1 METPRAKAKVVVVG
15 DTGVG
20 KRSLVRRSSFDPYA
34 DRYLDLFG
42 AKVSKKD
49 ILLPVRLRDG
59 TVLDLILW
67 TVGAG
72 ALKGRDRTFAARAV
86 GIFAVCDATRH
97 DSLAH
102 LVDFIRI
109 VSAISGEIPVV
120 VVVNNWDLEA
130 DRAIAVEEVAAFSQA
145 YRSEFFLIS
154 ATGDKVEAAFQS
166 LGERIAVFR
175 RAKAEHASQGPP

>member
-1 METPRAKAKVVVVG
+1 VEAPKAKVVVVG

-20 KRSLVRRSSFDPYA
+20 KRSLVRRASFDPYA
-34 DRYLDLFG
+34 DRYLDILG
-42 AKVSKKD
+42 AKVSKKE

-59 TVLDLILW
+59 TVIHLILW

-72 ALKGRDRTFAARAV
+72 ALKGRGRTFAARAV
-86 GIFAVCDATRH
+86 GILAVCDATRH

-102 LVDFIRI
+102 LVDFIRT
-109 VSAISGEIPVV
+109 VFAVSGEISVV
-120 VVVNNWDLEA
+120 VVVNNWDMVT

-145 YRSEFFLIS
+145 YGSEFFLTS

-175 RAKAEHASQGPP
+175 RAKAERASQGPP